1 MVERPERR
9 NAAPETGEPID
20 MKHAAILIVSVAA
33 LAACNRE
40 PEVRAHN
47 ASVAEVAKKVADAGG
62 ADSFV
67 RPGKW
72 SSTVTIDEVSMPG
85 MPPEAAAQMKQ
96 MAARTHNV
104 ESCLTP
110 KDAKK
115 PDPKFFSGKDNG
127 CRYDN
132 FTMAGGKIDMT
143 MRCTGGHAMGAGN
156 IMHMTGTYAPDEYH
170 MAMENRTDTGTKA
183 GTMVMKMHVD
193 AKRVGE
199 CDAKAS

>member
-1 MVERPERR
+1 MVERLERR
-9 NAAPETGEPID
+9 NASHVGELA
-20 MKHAAILIVSVAA
+20 MTRAAILLVSCVA

-40 PEVRAHN
+40 PQVQAKN
-47 ASVAEVAKKVADAGG
+47 ASVEEVAKKVADAGG

-67 RPGKW
+67 RAGKW
-72 SSTVTIDEVSMPG
+72 SSTVTLDEMSAPG
-85 MPPEAAAQMKQ
+85 MPPQAAAQMKQ
-96 MAARTHNV
+96 VFARTHSV

-110 KDAKK
+110 ERAKK
-115 PDPKFFSGKDNG
+115 PDPDFFSGKDNG

-143 MRCTGGHAMGAGN
+143 MRCTGRHAAGAGTT
-156 IMHMTGTYAPDEYH
+156 MHMTGTYAPDEYH

-193 AKRVGE
+193 AKRLGE
-199 CDAKAS
+199 CDGKAA